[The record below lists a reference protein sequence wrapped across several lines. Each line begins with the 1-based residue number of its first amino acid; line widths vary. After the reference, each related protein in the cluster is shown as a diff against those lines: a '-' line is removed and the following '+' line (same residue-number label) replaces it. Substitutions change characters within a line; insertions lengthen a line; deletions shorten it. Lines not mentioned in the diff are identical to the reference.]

1 MIIINGGSRCNGA
14 FFAKHLLNPDH
25 NEQVHVEEIRGLA
38 AQNIG
43 QAFYE
48 MKAVASGTRCKNF
61 FYHAHINPEA
71 DEILTPEQ
79 WDRAVDELEKRLGL
93 EGQARFVV
101 EHDKKGRIHRHVVWS
116 RIDVDKMKAVK
127 VPYDFAR
134 HQAVARQ
141 LEQEF
146 GLRPGRSVLGPDA
159 EKGNRPERRPKAWET
174 FRGQKSGVSVKD
186 LKEEITRLWR
196 ETDSAE
202 AFTAALE
209 ERGYILARGDSRA
222 WCIVDRNGDV
232 HSLAR
237 RIEGVKAKDVR
248 EKLSDIDPQTVP
260 HVKEAAEQQ
269 KERQAEL
276 AREEEE
282 RQQALQR
289 EEEQRLQAVREEE
302 ERRLQVAKE
311 EEEQRQEAI
320 REEQERKASL
330 LEEEKRLQAAREEE
344 EQRQAAIREEQER
357 KARLLEEENRRR
369 EEYKQQADRQ
379 VAQAKEM
386 QAQKERLEAFQA
398 ELTRRAGMARQEE
411 MDRQGY
417 YREGEIRNPHSRYG
431 QALAKHYSPRDPYET
446 LARSAMAEYGAFLQD
461 RENLD
466 RQIARTEDPA
476 ERRRLEMRKE
486 IESLEYMS
494 VTSNRIASQSE
505 IIVGKMNSPE
515 AIKERERAKAF
526 QERATALRKE
536 YRQMPRGRAQERAAS
551 GPEEE
556 PLRNEALMVAEKT
569 PGQPRG
575 PEQNLKDFVK
585 GLPEKPPRR
594 WFKQQELRTSPEAR
608 RESYKQIM
616 DDKRRISAL
625 DRMTKDIRANRTL
638 DANDIRLLSREDL
651 EGIKQHGDK
660 HLKEI
665 VQRREKER
673 EKDRGLER

>member
-1 MIIINGGSRCNGA
+1 VIIIKGGSRCNGA

-38 AQNIG
+38 AKNIG

-48 MKAVASGTRCKNF
+48 MKAVASGTRCKHF
-61 FYHAHINPEA
+61 FYHAHINPET

-101 EHDKKGRIHRHVVWS
+101 EHEKKGRTHRHVVWS
-116 RIDVDKMKAVK
+116 RIDVDQMRAIRMDHD
-127 VPYDFAR
+127 YAR

-141 LEQEF
+141 LEKEF

-159 EKGNRPERRPKAWET
+159 EKGNRPERRPKSWET
-174 FRGQKSGVSVKD
+174 FRGQKSGVNVQD
-186 LKEEITRLWR
+186 LKEEVTRLWR
-196 ETDSAE
+196 EADSAE

-222 WCIVDRNGDV
+222 WCIVDRNGDI

-276 AREEEE
+276 VREEED

-302 ERRLQVAKE
+302 ERRLQAVKE
-311 EEEQRQEAI
+311 EEEKRQEAI

-330 LEEEKRLQAAREEE
+330 LEEEQRLQSV
-344 EQRQAAIREEQER
+344 REEQER

-398 ELTRRAGMARQEE
+398 ELTRRAGIARQEE
-411 MDRQGY
+411 ADRQGR

-431 QALAKHYSPRDPYET
+431 QALAKHYTPFNPYES

-466 RQIARTEDPA
+466 RQIAQTEDPA
-476 ERRRLEMRKE
+476 KRRRLEMRKE

-515 AIKERERAKAF
+515 AIKERDRAKAY
-526 QERATALRKE
+526 QDQASALRKE
-536 YRQMPRGRAQERAAS
+536 YRQMSREGAQERAEAA
-551 GPEEE
+551 PENEPFREE
-556 PLRNEALMVAEKT
+556 PLKVEERK
-569 PGQPRG
+569 PGQPSG
-575 PEQNLKDFVK
+575 PEQNLETFVK

-594 WFKQQELRTSPEAR
+594 WFKQQELRANPQARKEA
-608 RESYKQIM
+608 YKQMM
-616 DDKRRISAL
+616 DDRQRISAL
-625 DRMTKDIRANRTL
+625 DRIAKDIRAKRTL
-638 DANDIRLLSREDL
+638 NANDIRSLSREDL

-665 VQRREKER
+665 VQQREKER

>member
-1 MIIINGGSRCNGA
+1 
-14 FFAKHLLNPDH
+14 
-25 NEQVHVEEIRGLA
+25 
-38 AQNIG
+38 
-43 QAFYE
+43 
-48 MKAVASGTRCKNF
+48 
-61 FYHAHINPEA
+61 
-71 DEILTPEQ
+71 
-79 WDRAVDELEKRLGL
+79 
-93 EGQARFVV
+93 
-101 EHDKKGRIHRHVVWS
+101 
-116 RIDVDKMKAVK
+116 
-127 VPYDFAR
+127 
-134 HQAVARQ
+134 
-141 LEQEF
+141 
-146 GLRPGRSVLGPDA
+146 
-159 EKGNRPERRPKAWET
+159 
-174 FRGQKSGVSVKD
+174 
-186 LKEEITRLWR
+186 
-196 ETDSAE
+196 
-202 AFTAALE
+202 
-209 ERGYILARGDSRA
+209 
-222 WCIVDRNGDV
+222 
-232 HSLAR
+232 
-237 RIEGVKAKDVR
+237 
-248 EKLSDIDPQTVP
+248 
-260 HVKEAAEQQ
+260 
-269 KERQAEL
+269 
-276 AREEEE
+276 
-282 RQQALQR
+282 
-289 EEEQRLQAVREEE
+289 
-302 ERRLQVAKE
+302 
-311 EEEQRQEAI
+311 
-320 REEQERKASL
+320 
-330 LEEEKRLQAAREEE
+330 
-344 EQRQAAIREEQER
+344 
-357 KARLLEEENRRR
+357 
-369 EEYKQQADRQ
+369 
-379 VAQAKEM
+379 M

-411 MDRQGY
+411 LDRQGY

-476 ERRRLEMRKE
+476 ERQRLEMRKE

-494 VTSNRIASQSE
+494 VTSNRIAAQSE

-556 PLRNEALMVAEKT
+556 PLRNEALKVAEKT

-625 DRMTKDIRANRTL
+625 DRMSKDIRANRTL